1 MKCDHLWFVALQVAS
16 VSEVLSVVEVYSA
29 AMGISTLPPYQ
40 QEGMASSR
48 DPSPGRALQSRAA
61 VQAAAASAG
70 VAEAEV
76 EQVLSEWGVE
86 LLLGYQQVIAAALS
100 EVRRVQRLA
109 AAALAALNSSNSG
122 DAADA
127 ALSETMQ
134 TRLAVHQQQL
144 ESTNERIGRA
154 LGLVRTTITAQ
165 HSLTAAAGAAAAAL
179 PHGAAAATPESIAA
193 SVSRPSPPAQEIS
206 ATRSPSPLAMA
217 PALTA
222 TLHALRGSS
231 PPLPRQWAWPPE
243 ASPSR
248 GPTQA
253 LRFASPGRS
262 YGPAVSSA
270 AASQPASSPASAAGR
285 QAMSHPN
292 VQLTSVRSGQQ
303 QQSAVSWQG
312 GLRESLSRASS
323 PGTHAVEP
331 LDGAQLLERLV
342 SRRRER
348 EQRLWQ
354 QPRHQQGEPAAR
366 PPATVRRAGARSQGA
381 ETLVVS
387 AAAARRP
394 LTTLASSGRPLPA
407 SNVGQSRATKPRAA
421 AVEASSSA
429 RAQSIKQ
436 PSKQARSHGH
446 VLGPEFGLLAAGAA
460 GMDGLPGAAAS
471 SGDARSEVLSVASSY
486 TASYERQQKLNR
498 LKSMRQ
504 TAKHL

>member
-1 MKCDHLWFVALQVAS
+1 M
-16 VSEVLSVVEVYSA
+16 
-29 AMGISTLPPYQ
+29 T
-40 QEGMASSR
+40 SSR
-48 DPSPGRALQSRAA
+48 DASPGRALQSRAA

-76 EQVLSEWGVE
+76 NQVLSEWGVE

-109 AAALAALNSSNSG
+109 AAALAALNSSDNG

-134 TRLAVHQQQL
+134 TRLVVHQQQL

-154 LGLVRTTITAQ
+154 LGLVRTTQ
-165 HSLTAAAGAAAAAL
+165 HSLTAAAGAVAAAL
-179 PHGAAAATPESIAA
+179 PYGAAATAPESIAA
-193 SVSRPSPPAQEIS
+193 SVARPSPPAQETS
-206 ATRSPSPLAMA
+206 ATRSPSSLAMA
-217 PALTA
+217 PALTV
-222 TLHALRGSS
+222 TLNALRGSS
-231 PPLPRQWAWPPE
+231 PPLSRQWAWPPE

-354 QPRHQQGEPAAR
+354 QPRHQQGETAAR
-366 PPATVRRAGARSQGA
+366 PPATVRWAGARSHGA
-381 ETLVVS
+381 EILVVS
-387 AAAARRP
+387 AAAAQRP

-407 SNVGQSRATKPRAA
+407 SNVGQSRATKPRAS
-421 AVEASSSA
+421 AVQASSSA